1 MKSYAL
7 FQEYIWLVNTIHRFG
22 RLALEEIN
30 QKWLDTDMSEGQ
42 GIARSTFNRHRDAIL
57 DMFGI
62 IIDCDKKDGF
72 RYYIYNEEV
81 LEEDTIQN
89 WMLST
94 LSVNSMLAEN
104 RSVHE
109 RIVLEQIPSDGENLH
124 KFIDAMKRGVRVQ
137 INYRRYGA
145 DASKTSMK
153 LEPFFVRLFNRR
165 WYALVKFPEPTGN
178 IFTLAF
184 DRILSL
190 ELTDEKFVY
199 PKNFD
204 PAGWF
209 RESYGI
215 VRNPEVPVEKVVIR
229 AFGLHVVDPHHHP
242 VSACFQMFSHVD
254 FFRGGPIRP
263 FPDFLTVDIRLK
275 RIISCNQQFGFIR
288 RGFEVELPEEPD
300 VFRIRSEPSPAPD
313 PRTSPIGS
321 RTVQL
326 R

>member
-22 RLALEEIN
+22 RLTLDEIN
-30 QKWLDTDMSEGQ
+30 QKWLDTEMSEGQ

-94 LSVNSMLAEN
+94 LSVNTMLAEN
-104 RSVHE
+104 RSVHD

-124 KFIDAMKRGVRVQ
+124 KFIDAMKKGVRVL

-153 LEPFFVRLFNRR
+153 LEPYFVRLFNRR

-199 PKNFD
+199 PKDSD

-215 VRNPEVPVEKVVIR
+215 VRSAEIPVEKVVIR
-229 AFGLHVVDPHHHP
+229 AFGKEVNYMRDLPLHHSQKEVEVTDEYSDFEMILRPT
-242 VSACFQMFSHVD
+242 AD
-254 FFRGGPIRP
+254 FFSPLLARGAAIKVLQPQWLADEIK
-263 FPDFLTVDIRLK
+263 RLHK
-275 RIISCNQQFGFIR
+275 ESL
-288 RGFEVELPEEPD
+288 ELY
-300 VFRIRSEPSPAPD
+300 
-313 PRTSPIGS
+313 
-321 RTVQL
+321 Q
-326 R
+326 

>member
-1 MKSYAL
+1 MNVYQRIIMKSYAL

-22 RLALEEIN
+22 RLTLEEIN
-30 QKWLDTDMSEGQ
+30 SKWLDTDMSEGQ

-104 RSVHE
+104 RSVHD

-124 KFIDAMKRGVRVQ
+124 KFIDAMKRGVRVH

-215 VRNPEVPVEKVVIR
+215 VRNPEVPVETVVIR
-229 AFGLHVVDPHHHP
+229 AFGKEVNYLRDLPLHHSQKELEQGDDYTDFELLLSPT
-242 VSACFQMFSHVD
+242 AD
-254 FFRGGPIRP
+254 FFSPLLARGAAIKVLQPQWLADEI
-263 FPDFLTVDIRLK
+263 K
-275 RIISCNQQFGFIR
+275 QQHLSAA
-288 RGFEVELPEEPD
+288 ELY
-300 VFRIRSEPSPAPD
+300 
-313 PRTSPIGS
+313 
-321 RTVQL
+321 L
-326 R
+326 